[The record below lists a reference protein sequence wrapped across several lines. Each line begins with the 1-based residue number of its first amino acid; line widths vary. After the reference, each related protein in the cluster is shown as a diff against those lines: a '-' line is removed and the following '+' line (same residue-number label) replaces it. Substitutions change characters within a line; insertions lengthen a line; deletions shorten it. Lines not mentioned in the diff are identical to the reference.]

1 MEDFD
6 IKQILPLLQEFG
18 ISPEQLGPQR
28 MEKLMKLAQKFQDPS
43 SITPEASNEI
53 MKSLGIDLNGPKEP
67 KKSVRI
73 NRNAPCSC
81 NSGKKYKK
89 CCGK

>member
-1 MEDFD
+1 MEDID
-6 IKQILPLLQEFG
+6 IKTILPLLQDFG

-28 MEKLMKLAQKFQDPS
+28 MGKLMELAQKIKDPS
-43 SITPEASNEI
+43 TITPETSNDI
-53 MKSLGIDLNGPKEP
+53 MKSLGIDLNGPKEQ
-67 KKSVRI
+67 KKSSRI

-89 CCGK
+89 CCGI